1 MKIIQ
6 IEPADVFNLML
17 LGYEINMID
26 YANVV
31 YYLYGYNVDQVI
43 TWINDVMENRLNAA
57 FFYLEVPDDAE

>member
-57 FFYLEVPDDAE
+57 FFYLEVPDAAE